1 MAPVSTRDQNSRHVE
16 AQMPFNPPE
25 EIPPQEPSQSKPPP
39 QHQDEQSSQKKSSEQ
54 LRARQKVL
62 VLKRDVLPEQ
72 DLDKGIVGWEGQD
85 DLENPR
91 NYTSMRKWTILFL
104 VSSMTL
110 ISPFASSVF
119 APAVRFADVEFHN
132 NSTLLSTF
140 VVSAYVLGYAIGPLF
155 LSPLSEIYGRRI
167 ILNIASLH
175 FTVWQ
180 IGCALAPNISSLI
193 VFRLLTGMG
202 GSACLTIGGGTIA
215 DLFEKEQ
222 RGLAMS
228 IFTAGPLFGPVLGP
242 ICGGFIAQG
251 PGWRWVFWTLLIVA
265 GACTS
270 LILIFY
276 RETNHTVLIREK
288 TRRLAKELKR
298 SDLIS
303 CYDKTQGQRSA
314 GTLLVRSLIRPAKML
329 FMSPIVGLLA
339 IYVAL
344 IYGCL
349 YLLFTTV
356 TDVFQR
362 TYLWSPDLT
371 GLAYIGLGLGL
382 LCGQALFGLSSDRI
396 IIRLT
401 HANDGVYQPEMRL
414 TMCLL
419 YAFFVPISF
428 FWYGWSIQA
437 KVHWIVP
444 IIGLLPFGFGMIG
457 IFTSIQTYIID
468 SYSRYAASGIASV
481 TVTRSFFGA
490 FLPLAG
496 PSLYQQLGYGWG
508 NSMLGFI
515 TLALIPA
522 PVLLRQYGGVLR
534 ERFPAEPSHRK
545 RKCLRTA
552 EHVEALKAR
561 IEALE
566 SCIKNLTRPA
576 HLNGILPA
584 SECQL
589 PGRSSI
595 DHPSDCSTEH
605 PDNDISWVT
614 PKFVLTRH
622 ATEEAEDSFQ
632 GYSGDR
638 AFIQRMREDIKNWP
652 GDNVRSRIRPP
663 SRPVAK
669 LFDCDYSPA
678 VTVCLPSKAKAR
690 ALVDA
695 ALESYSLFPILHR
708 PSFDRCFDDIYALGS
723 DESTAEELRFL
734 PLLYAVLALGCIFI
748 QKDTGQSS
756 RELEIT
762 EGLQYFAASRAFI
775 DLGDC
780 TDEISLQTMTF
791 LILFTI
797 GNARAGTCYSYV
809 THALTLA
816 LRMGLHRSKSKY
828 DDLIEREVSKRI
840 FWVLRLLGN
849 YFATACGMPRL
860 LNDENVD
867 QDLPV
872 EVNDA
877 YITKESISPQPPEEV
892 CTIAGLN
899 TIIALHKILDQV
911 VRDIY
916 PPRGVGKIPGSQAT
930 TYLVSIE
937 KIKDIERALKGWTE
951 NLPFGFRLKSH
962 STSRSLLRTQYLLCM
977 SHAHVQLYLYRPF
990 IHYLSK
996 PLAQSTSSSNITFS
1010 PYAAACVRA
1019 CHTILN
1025 LSGELYKNDLL
1036 QGGNFTVLHMVFGSV
1051 VTLMFIVLDSAD
1063 WEGREL
1069 AFKDIS
1075 IGRKAI
1081 AFLANGN
1088 DAAERAQTIL
1098 ETMIALLPAEF
1109 AETRERLEHQRLG
1122 ATDLAV
1128 ADSGEA
1134 DSSLMPVGLD
1144 GQDLG
1149 EVPVGQM
1156 GPIFHVEAQFDHPTT
1171 STSHSFE
1178 KSQQIEASTSKCL
1191 PSTTLS
1197 PDVPNTSTMS
1207 RARAEDSTVSAP
1219 VHQEPGGWRVQ
1230 RRLSPQPAVPF
1241 IFQGGGAEPRMM
1253 PPPYGD
1259 PTTEF
1264 LEAQPFDF
1272 STNYLGDVWSGMNQF
1287 PGPIISDQAINGLQM
1302 MDVPNLMGLHQY
1314 GSLFNF
1320 DYLP

>member
-1 MAPVSTRDQNSRHVE
+1 MAPASTRDQNSRHVE
-16 AQMPFNPPE
+16 AQIPCNPPE
-25 EIPPQEPSQSKPPP
+25 DIPPREPSQSEPPGR
-39 QHQDEQSSQKKSSEQ
+39 QDEQSSQKKSSEQ
-54 LRARQKVL
+54 PRARRKEL

-85 DLENPR
+85 DPENPR
-91 NYTSMRKWTILFL
+91 NYASLRKWTILSL

-132 NSTLLSTF
+132 TSTLLSTF

-251 PGWRWVFWTLLIVA
+251 AGWRWVFWTLLIVA

-276 RETNHTVLIREK
+276 RETNHAVLIREK

-314 GTLLVRSLIRPAKML
+314 GTLLVRNLIRPAKML

-534 ERFPAEPSHRK
+534 ERFPAGNIVPGWRVDRYVVASLEPSRRK

-552 EHVEALKAR
+552 EHVEALKTR

-576 HLNGILPA
+576 HLKGTLPA

-589 PGRSSI
+589 PGRSSPY
-595 DHPSDCSTEH
+595 HPSDCSTEH
-605 PDNDISWVT
+605 PDEDISWAT

-652 GDNVRSRIRPP
+652 
-663 SRPVAK
+663 
-669 LFDCDYSPA
+669 

-708 PSFDRCFDDIYALGS
+708 PSFDRSFNDIYALGS
-723 DESTAEELRFL
+723 NESTAAELRFL

-748 QKDTGQSS
+748 QKDAGQSS
-756 RELEIT
+756 REQETT

-775 DLGDC
+775 DIGDC
-780 TDEISLQTMTF
+780 TDEISLQTMIF

-797 GNARAGTCYSYV
+797 GNTRAGTCYSYV

-828 DDLIEREVSKRI
+828 DDLIERELSKRI

-867 QDLPV
+867 QELPV

-877 YITKESISPQPPEEV
+877 YITKEGISPQPPEEV

-916 PPRGVGKIPGSQAT
+916 PPRGISKTPGSRAA

-951 NLPFGFRLKSH
+951 NLPIGFRLKSH

-1025 LSGELYKNDLL
+1025 FSGEMYKNDLL

-1063 WEGREL
+1063 WEGREM

-1109 AETRERLEHQRLG
+1109 AETRKRLQHQRLG
-1122 ATDLAV
+1122 ITDLAV
-1128 ADSGEA
+1128 ADSGET

-1144 GQDLG
+1144 GQDFG
-1149 EVPVGQM
+1149 EVPIGQM
-1156 GPIFHVEAQFDHPTT
+1156 GSLFQVQAQFDHPTA
-1171 STSHSFE
+1171 STGHLFE
-1178 KSQQIEASTSKCL
+1178 KSQQIKGNTSECL

-1197 PDVPNTSTMS
+1197 GDVPYTSSMLS
-1207 RARAEDSTVSAP
+1207 VRAEDSTVSAP
-1219 VHQEPGGWRVQ
+1219 VHQEPMGGSAQ

-1241 IFQGGGAEPRMM
+1241 IFRGSGADPRMM
-1253 PPPYGD
+1253 PPPCGD
-1259 PTTEF
+1259 PATEF
-1264 LEAQPFDF
+1264 LEAQPFNF
-1272 STNYLGDVWSGMNQF
+1272 SANYLGDVWSSMNQF

-1302 MDVPNLMGLHQY
+1302 MDVPNLMGLHQQ
-1314 GSLFNF
+1314 GSLFSF